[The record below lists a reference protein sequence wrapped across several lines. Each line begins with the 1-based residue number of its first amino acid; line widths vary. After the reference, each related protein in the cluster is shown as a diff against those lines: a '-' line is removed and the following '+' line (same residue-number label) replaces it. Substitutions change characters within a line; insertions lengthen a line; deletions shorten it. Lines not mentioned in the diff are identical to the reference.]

1 MHGEWREDRQ
11 VQDDAKP
18 VRTIRSQ
25 DKYEFIYFG
34 FGKRWR
40 NHQLNR
46 REMDDYD
53 DVFIRRSFLKW
64 NWMVGHGRD
73 VQAYYGW
80 RLG

>member
-1 MHGEWREDRQ
+1 MRLEYWQMRNYRRGN
-11 VQDDAKP
+11 
-18 VRTIRSQ
+18 RTIRSQ
-25 DKYEFIYFG
+25 DKYEFIYYG

-53 DVFIRRSFLKW
+53 DVFIHRSFLKW